1 MRNKRFFI
9 ILLTGGVLMLASH
22 SCSTCSRQQT
32 AMLEDVTIDL
42 ADLAIDSTYIN
53 MARKAFYALPT
64 PIEMSMLIKSS
75 GINYQSALLNDP
87 SNVSKYLTNQKMALN
102 FGIYITD
109 LTYAGLFDQSQTVLR
124 YKRAILQLTD
134 GLSLRSAIDPNT
146 MQLLE
151 ANINN
156 RDIVLQI
163 ISDMYAS
170 CTASLNEDDRYFLTL
185 AMLTGGW
192 IEGMYIATSMIDEK
206 LASNKDRMNQLVI
219 NQKLTFDMMWQV
231 MSELKNIPDVSAL
244 MNEMSD
250 LAQLI
255 NQVNVNQTPNEVT
268 SADNGMASNIASTSI
283 HNITPEVYAKIKDQI
298 QILRHNF
305 TKK

>member
-1 MRNKRFFI
+1 MRNKIFVLN
-9 ILLTGGVLMLASH
+9 LLIGSVLMLSCH
-22 SCSTCSRQQT
+22 SCSTCGRQQT
-32 AMLEDVTIDL
+32 TVEDITIDL

-87 SNVSKYLTNQKMALN
+87 ANVSKYLTNQKMALN

-206 LASNKDRMNQLVI
+206 LASNKDRINQLVI

-268 SADNGMASNIASTSI
+268 SAGNGETSNIVSTII
-283 HNITPEVYAKIKDQI
+283 HNITPEIYAKIKDQI
-298 QILRHNF
+298 QILRHTF
-305 TKK
+305 TKN